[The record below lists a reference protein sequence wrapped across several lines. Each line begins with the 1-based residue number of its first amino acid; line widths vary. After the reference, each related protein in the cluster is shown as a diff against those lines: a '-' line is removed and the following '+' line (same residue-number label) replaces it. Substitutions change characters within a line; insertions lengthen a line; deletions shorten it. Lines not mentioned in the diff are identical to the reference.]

1 VRALSISDASIN
13 EGQSEPLKIKKKNRR
28 SFKELIREHVVN
40 FDLFSAVNAKK
51 YTALRLL

>member
-1 VRALSISDASIN
+1 MRALSISDASIN